1 MIDRLALLLL
11 IFMALLFPLGAYAQQ
26 QRFSEDMDRS
36 GKQQIS
42 NGEESEKVEQKVQDH
57 SEKGQREDRE
67 VPAAGFQRLG
77 YDLQYLF
84 LSPTRI
90 DKEDIPK
97 ILFFAGTTALLYA
110 AREDIRETILDNTTK
125 SRKKLYDSARISGK
139 GAFAPGLAL
148 LFFTVGQFRDDD
160 YELETAQIILE
171 SAAMSAIAAAAG
183 SFIISTER
191 PRDGDDGY
199 FFQSGGH
206 GVSLD
211 VALSSSFVFP
221 IIDRYLKIGA
231 HDSGAKKTFKY
242 LAKVFIFSLPIL
254 TALQRMSS
262 DSHWAPDVFLGAAT
276 GLTIGKILTNAH
288 QPKKHGSLSISLSGG
303 MLRLQF

>member
-26 QRFSEDMDRS
+26 RFSEDMDRS

-42 NGEESEKVEQKVQDH
+42 NGEGSEKVVQKVQDD

-67 VPAAGFQRLG
+67 IPAVGFQRLG

-90 DKEDIPK
+90 NKEDIPK

-110 AREDIRETILDNTTK
+110 AREDIRETVLDKTSE
-125 SRKKLYDSARISGK
+125 SRNRLYDDVRISGK

-160 YELETAQIILE
+160 YEVETAQIILE
-171 SAAMSAIAAAAG
+171 SAAMSAITAAAG
-183 SFIISTER
+183 SFFISSER
-191 PRDGDDGY
+191 PRDGDDVD

-211 VALSSSFVFP
+211 VALSSSLVFP
-221 IIDRYLKIGA
+221 IIDRYLKIDR

-242 LAKVFIFSLPIL
+242 LARVFIFSLPIL

-262 DSHWAPDVFLGAAT
+262 DSHWAPDVFLGATA
-276 GLTIGKILTNAH
+276 GLTIGKILSNAH
-288 QPKKHGSLSISLSGG
+288 QPKKNGKLNVSLSGG